1 MSNARRTAPQPDDDE
16 LARSSAPRRRGPHIG
31 PLRITPG
38 RVFLFVALLGGLG
51 FLAYSIFFRD
61 ALQVPLMATG
71 FAICGIAFAIA
82 AFMSLAGVIS
92 AGHEGRDGTGVLHL
106 ARRRAARARR
116 DGLPRGR
123 RDHGHDLDGDQRG
136 LTGTLGP
143 PFPAR
148 APIV

>member
-16 LARSSAPRRRGPHIG
+16 LARSSAPRRRGPHNR

-92 AGHEGRDGTGVLHL
+92 AGHEGRDGRAFFTSLVGGLL
-106 ARRRAARARR
+106 ALAAMGCLAAAVIM
-116 DGLPRGR
+116 GMIW
-123 RDHGHDLDGDQRG
+123 
-136 LTGTLGP
+136 TGTSGG
-143 PFPAR
+143 
-148 APIV
+148 

>member
-1 MSNARRTAPQPDDDE
+1 MSTARQSALPPDDDE
-16 LARSSAPRRRGPHIG
+16 RARSTAAPRRRGPHIG
-31 PLRITPG
+31 PLRITPA

-92 AGHEGRDGTGVLHL
+92 AGHEGRDGRAFFTSLVGGLL
-106 ARRRAARARR
+106 ALAAMGCLAAAVIM
-116 DGLPRGR
+116 GMIW
-123 RDHGHDLDGDQRG
+123 
-136 LTGTLGP
+136 TGTSGG
-143 PFPAR
+143 
-148 APIV
+148 